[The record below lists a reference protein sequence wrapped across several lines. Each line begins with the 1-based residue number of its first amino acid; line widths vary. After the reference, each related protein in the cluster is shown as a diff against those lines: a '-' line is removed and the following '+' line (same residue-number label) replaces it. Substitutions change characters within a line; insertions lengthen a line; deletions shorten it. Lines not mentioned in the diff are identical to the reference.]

1 MPRLSKAQESAR
13 RAIVDAAASGFAPDA
28 LGRRVMQALTSAI
41 PVDGFRLF
49 AVDPG
54 TLLINRLLAA
64 SDTDG
69 WARAEWLRDVYL
81 RADELGYIELPVLMQ
96 SGLTAVAMHETQETC
111 WGYRP
116 DVLEQ
121 VDPANHR
128 RLYHEL
134 RSPVGGTLLACF
146 PADGKWVA
154 ALQAYRRDPKSPFR
168 PSDVSFVQTMAP
180 TIGRAIAAARGRE
193 QAKRELPPEDEPA
206 GILIVGPDGAPRFA
220 TPAGEEWC
228 RRIVEPGMGDRGPI
242 STAVWAAIARLRG
255 EGGASAALVVP
266 AESGLVRIEASP
278 AGPDGS
284 VAVVLAPQR
293 PPALPE
299 APVDWPLTAG
309 ERRGVD
315 LALRGQTN
323 AQIAEHLYL
332 SVNTVEWHLRGAYEK
347 LGVRSRTGLLAR
359 LFNELAPPDL
369 LEAEPAGRDAPLI
382 VSRS

>member
-1 MPRLSKAQESAR
+1 MPRLSKSQDSAR
-13 RAIVDAAASGFAPDA
+13 RAILDAAASGYGPDT
-28 LGRRVMQALTSAI
+28 LGRRLMQALTAAI

-49 AVDPG
+49 AVDSG

-64 SDTDG
+64 SNSDG
-69 WARAEWLRDVYL
+69 WARAEWLHDVYL
-81 RADELGYIELPVLMQ
+81 RADELGYIELPVLMH

-116 DVLEQ
+116 EVLER

-128 RLYHEL
+128 RLFHEL

-154 ALQAYRRDPKSPFR
+154 ALQAYRRDPKMPFK
-168 PSDVSFVQTMAP
+168 PGDVAFVQVVAP
-180 TIGRAIAAARGRE
+180 AIGRAIAAALGRE
-193 QAKRELPPEDEPA
+193 QARLERPLEDEPA
-206 GILIVGPDGAPRFA
+206 GIVIVGPDGAPRFA

-228 RRIVEPGMGDRGPI
+228 RRIVEPGVGDHGPLP
-242 STAVWAAIARLRG
+242 TAVWAAIARLRG

-266 AESGLVRIEASP
+266 AATGLVRIEASP
-278 AGPDGS
+278 AGADGS
-284 VAVVLAPQR
+284 IAIVLAPQR

-299 APVDWPLTAG
+299 APADWPLTAG
-309 ERRGVD
+309 ERRVVD

-323 AQIAEHLYL
+323 AQIAEHLFL

-347 LGVRSRTGLLAR
+347 LEVRSRTGLLAK
-359 LFNELAPPDL
+359 LFNDLAPPGL
-369 LEAEPAGRDAPLI
+369 LEAEPVGHDESKI
-382 VSRS
+382 GSRA